1 VSDGLIYLEGQYLQ
15 PLLAQPQAPAVADLG
30 AQALRAAYFAQQHQA
45 TLIGSQTYP
54 MRLLSRREPVML
66 EVNSYQRVAEWCSV
80 HLAPHHKRIEV
91 EAMVAYAGAAPTRM
105 YLRTVVFDGTAT
117 HTSTATS
124 ELLAVD
130 QLVGVSSGRAIATIQ
145 NMLDLPA
152 TNLPVSTAQVRVEA
166 YAVLESTTTALP
178 VAPLVISAWRTS
190 P

>member
-1 VSDGLIYLEGQYLQ
+1 
-15 PLLAQPQAPAVADLG
+15 
-30 AQALRAAYFAQQHQA
+30 
-45 TLIGSQTYP
+45 
-54 MRLLSRREPVML
+54 
-66 EVNSYQRVAEWCSV
+66 
-80 HLAPHHKRIEV
+80 
-91 EAMVAYAGAAPTRM
+91 M

-124 ELLAVD
+124 EILSVD
-130 QLVGVSSGRAIATIQ
+130 QLMGTSSGRAIASVQ
-145 NMLDLPA
+145 NILDLPA